1 MVKFSAL
8 SDCPLISVI
17 VPSFNQGRFIRQT
30 LDSILKQDYRPI
42 EVVVVD
48 GASTDHTV
56 EVLHEYDGVSEV
68 KWISEPDSGVVE
80 AVNKG
85 FARAQGEVAAVQSS
99 DDFYLPGAIRQGV
112 EELRSDRSLGFTSGD
127 IVKIDAEGRT
137 LSQTRLKEFSIE
149 NILAAITWIPQPSTF
164 FRLDLAK
171 SLGGWREEVP
181 YAADTDLWMRM
192 MLKAPAK
199 KIDAL
204 FAKRRMHDVQ
214 RDKQG
219 ALIIKD
225 YTRVIEDLFEKYGA
239 PANLRPAAEAGI
251 LLQMNRYMYGEGRR
265 IKVKRLREAT
275 VLYPPLSQHIKVSGR
290 VAGIDRARAVAM
302 RVISGLKR

>member
-219 ALIIKD
+219 AH
-225 YTRVIEDLFEKYGA
+225 
-239 PANLRPAAEAGI
+239 LRPTKFPHNRQDLSRQHIDSQKNGRHHHQLVKFWLWLSF
-251 LLQMNRYMYGEGRR
+251 LL
-265 IKVKRLREAT
+265 L
-275 VLYPPLSQHIKVSGR
+275 PPLTLLYFYLFVFNQFFYRIN
-290 VAGIDRARAVAM
+290 
-302 RVISGLKR
+302 